1 MFLHPVVWSAGR
13 LLSGLPP
20 WHQRV
25 GCGHPGISSVH
36 SPPGMFALSQAPPSL
51 QIQALLLFLSHLF
64 CLLSPICHLSQIF
77 TRATYRTDI
86 NQLSHSSS
94 SNMILTFIL
103 GRSPSIKNVVFF
115 LPSLCSPSRLC
126 IQLHNLHD
134 GRRHKLILHKFASG
148 ARQKQGA
155 NPSTGN
161 VLYWCCS
168 GFNTQLG

>member
-20 WHQRV
+20 WHP
-25 GCGHPGISSVH
+25 GHPGISSVH

-64 CLLSPICHLSQIF
+64 CLLSPIRHLSQIF

-115 LPSLCSPSRLC
+115 LPSLCSPCRIG
-126 IQLHNLHD
+126 IQLDL
-134 GRRHKLILHKFASG
+134 
-148 ARQKQGA
+148 
-155 NPSTGN
+155 
-161 VLYWCCS
+161 CCIICTTADTT
-168 GFNTQLG
+168 N